1 MKSEEIKRQIKTK
14 KARLELYYKREA
26 EMLDGGV
33 QSYGLGSRNATR
45 YNTDLAT
52 VRAAIEKLEK
62 EIGELE
68 GQLTGRKPRRTVG
81 IIPRDF

>member
-1 MKSEEIKRQIKTK
+1 MKREQITK
-14 KARLELYYKREA
+14 QIETKEARLELYYKREA

-52 VRAAIEKLEK
+52 VRSAIAQLEK
-62 EIGELE
+62 EIEELK
-68 GQLTGRKPRRTVG
+68 GQLTGRKPRKTVG